1 MNRIPSVLMGKLLFA
16 LTATTAVISLTHAQN
31 TTRPLGGWRYQDSNT
46 ADFKQDT
53 NYPASRTNSGGKPAG
68 SLIMGQIA
76 ANPKDKRPKKLIVN
90 GASMPLDV
98 NEAGQYARPYAF
110 GTGSNSVEIR
120 DANGKVVSRRQFF
133 EANAGKTPVKL
144 RIILAW
150 DSDNTDVDLHVI
162 TPKGEHAWY
171 GQQTLKSGGGI
182 DIDATDG
189 YGPEIFAT
197 PNPAAGLY
205 QIYVNYYGGNSDKQI
220 ITNARIIVI
229 RDENTLKETQQVFS
243 VPLRRAGELMLAKA
257 FLY

>member
-1 MNRIPSVLMGKLLFA
+1 MQRIQFHFISKLLLA
-16 LTATTAVISLTHAQN
+16 LIPMSAIILSAHAQN
-31 TTRPLGGWRYQDSNT
+31 STRPLGGWRYQDTNT

-53 NYPASRTNSGGKPAG
+53 HYPASRTNSGGKPVS
-68 SLIMGQIA
+68 SLIMGKIN
-76 ANPKDKRPKKLIVN
+76 ANPKDRRPKKLIVN

-110 GTGSNSVEIR
+110 GSGSNSVEIR
-120 DANGKVVSRRQFF
+120 DTNGKVISRRQFY

-144 RIILAW
+144 RIILSW
-150 DSDNTDVDLHVI
+150 DSNNTDVDLHVI

-229 RDENTLKETQQVFS
+229 RDENTPKEAQQIFN